1 MLFSDYRRTHGTD
14 VPMQLTVENIKTVL
28 DEYTNFYDGLVV
40 SMNYSYTVAGG
51 LLAIRVYVRSQL
63 SGRKRTVRI
72 SAEGPREVRFVE
84 NNTCSAVMSAGLQ
97 IAQIGE
103 SFYVALSPYCD
114 DMTDVEDF
122 RRSDFYFAA
131 KDVEV
136 SLEDSASEWVPPEP
150 WPLAFGPRNPA

>member
-1 MLFSDYRRTHGTD
+1 
-14 VPMQLTVENIKTVL
+14 MQLTVENIRTVL

-40 SMNYSYTVAGG
+40 SINYSCVEGG
-51 LLAIRVYVRSQL
+51 TLLVIRVYVRSQL

-72 SAEGPREVRFVE
+72 TAAGPRELRFVE
-84 NNTCSAVMSAGLQ
+84 NNTCSTVMSAGLQ

-103 SFYVALSPYCD
+103 LFYLALSPYCD

-131 KDVEV
+131 EAVELT
-136 SLEDSASEWVPPEP
+136 LEDSASEWVPPEP
-150 WPLAFGPRNPA
+150 RPPAFGP